1 MNLKA
6 SGGKLT
12 VPTQIGW
19 TSAASLMPGSAI
31 DALKLS
37 GVIAKRHKYLFLEAA
52 GLDPSAINSVSP
64 PMRSHTS

>member
-6 SGGKLT
+6 SEGKST
-12 VPTQIGW
+12 ESTQIGW
-19 TSAASLMPGSAI
+19 PAAASLMPGSAI

-37 GVIAKRHKYLFLEAA
+37 GVIARRHKYLSLEAA